1 MNLPIFAQIMK
12 IDHFLKKKI
21 ENSQVKIRNVMNK

>member
-12 IDHFLKKKI
+12 IDHFLKKNS
-21 ENSQVKIRNVMNK
+21 ENSHVKIRNVMNE

>member
-12 IDHFLKKKI
+12 IDNFYTKI
-21 ENSQVKIRNVMNK
+21 AENSQVKIRNVMNE